1 LPLQQQKQE
10 STMDRLYSMD
20 IFRRVAELGSFSAV
34 ARQMNVARSVV
45 TRQVAALE
53 AHLGVKLIARSTR
66 QLSLTSAGSAYL
78 EKCREILN
86 LVDAAESDVVLER
99 QVPCGHIRL
108 SVPLSF
114 GLRHLTP
121 ILLDFGNAYPEV
133 SLEVDY
139 TDRKVNLIEEGADLA
154 VRITRRLAPQDVA
167 SRISVC
173 RGVVVASPEYLVRHG
188 EPMHPTQLIE
198 HECFGYTPVDRFSWS
213 FVIDGQEQNFP
224 VRNRLCA
231 NNGDAL
237 LDAAERGM
245 GITNPPTFIA
255 ASSIEAG
262 VVQPILT
269 DFALPELG
277 IYAVFPGNRYV
288 PQRVR
293 LLVDFL
299 IERIGP
305 EPYWDS
311 VALFGG
317 RKRPVGRKG

>member
-1 LPLQQQKQE
+1 
-10 STMDRLYSMD
+10 MDRLDSMEV
-20 IFRRVAELGSFSAV
+20 FRRVAELGSFSAV
-34 ARQMNVARSVV
+34 ARQMDVARSVV
-45 TRQVAALE
+45 TRHVAALE

-66 QLSLTSAGSAYL
+66 QLSLTSAGGVYL
-78 EKCREILN
+78 EKCSEILN
-86 LVDAAESDVVLER
+86 LVEAAASDVAEER
-99 QVPCGHIRL
+99 QVPRGHIRI

-121 ILLDFGNAYPEV
+121 LLLDFGTAYPEV

-139 TDRKVNLIEEGADLA
+139 TDRRINLIEEGADLA
-154 VRITRRLAPQDVA
+154 IRITGRLGPQEVA
-167 SRISVC
+167 RKISVC
-173 RGVVVASPEYLVRHG
+173 RATVVASPAYLKVHG
-188 EPMHPTQLIE
+188 EPKHPAELID
-198 HECFGYTPVDRFSWS
+198 HECFGYTPVDRFSWA
-213 FVIDGQEQNFP
+213 FVINGQVENFA

-255 ASSIEAG
+255 ASAIEAG
-262 VVQPILT
+262 LVKPILT

-277 IYAVFPGNRYV
+277 IHAVFPGNRYV

-299 IERIGP
+299 VERIGP

-317 RKRPVGRKG
+317 RKRPKAAG

>member
-1 LPLQQQKQE
+1 
-10 STMDRLYSMD
+10 MDRLDNMAV
-20 IFRRVAELGSFSAV
+20 FCRVAELGSFSAA
-34 ARQMNVARSVV
+34 ARQANVARSAV

-66 QLSLTSAGSAYL
+66 RLSLTSAGIAYL

-86 LVDAAESDVVLER
+86 LVDAAESDVVRER
-99 QVPCGHIRL
+99 QVPRGHVRI

-121 ILLDFGNAYPEV
+121 LLLEFGQAYPDI

-154 VRITRRLAPQDVA
+154 IRITARLGPQDVA
-167 SRISVC
+167 RRISVC
-173 RGVVVASPEYLVRHG
+173 RSTVVASPAYLAAHG
-188 EPMHPTQLIE
+188 EPQHPAELIG
-198 HECFGYTPVDRFSWS
+198 HECFGYTPVDRFAWS
-213 FVIDGQEQNFP
+213 FVIDGREESFP
-224 VRNRLCA
+224 VRNRFCA

-262 VVQPILT
+262 LVKPILT
-269 DFALPELG
+269 GFAQPEFG
-277 IYAVFPGNRYV
+277 IHAIFPGNRYV

-299 IERIGP
+299 VERIGP

-317 RKRPVGRKG
+317 RRRPAPASGI

>member
-1 LPLQQQKQE
+1 
-10 STMDRLYSMD
+10 MDRLDSMAV
-20 IFRRVAELGSFSAV
+20 FRRVAELGSFSAV

-53 AHLGVKLIARSTR
+53 AHLGAKLIARSTR
-66 QLSLTSAGSAYL
+66 QLSLTSAGIAYL

-86 LVDAAESDVVLER
+86 LVDAAESDVVRER
-99 QVPCGHIRL
+99 QVPRGPIRI

-121 ILLDFGNAYPEV
+121 LLLEFGQAYPDI
-133 SLEVDY
+133 SIDVDY

-154 VRITRRLAPQDVA
+154 IRITGRLGPQDVA
-167 SRISVC
+167 RRISVC
-173 RGVVVASPEYLVRHG
+173 RSTVVASPEYLRAHG
-188 EPMHPTQLIE
+188 EPKHPRDLID
-198 HECFGYTPVDRFSWS
+198 HECFGYAPVSRHEWNFI
-213 FVIDGQEQNFP
+213 IDGELMAFP
-224 VRNRLCA
+224 IRNRLCA

-255 ASSIEAG
+255 ASAIEAG
-262 VVQPILT
+262 LVKPILT
-269 DFALPELG
+269 SFAQVELG
-277 IYAVFPGNRYV
+277 IHAVFPGNRYV

-299 IERIGP
+299 VERIGP
-305 EPYWDS
+305 EPYWDT

-317 RKRPVGRKG
+317 RKRPKERKRP

>member
-1 LPLQQQKQE
+1 
-10 STMDRLYSMD
+10 MDRLDSMTV
-20 IFRRVAELGSFSAV
+20 FRRVAELGSFSAV
-34 ARQMNVARSVV
+34 ARQMDVARSVV

-66 QLSLTSAGSAYL
+66 QLSLTSAGIAYL

-86 LVDAAESDVVLER
+86 LVEAAESDVVQER
-99 QVPCGHIRL
+99 QVPRGHIRI

-121 ILLDFGNAYPEV
+121 LLLDFGAAYPDV

-154 VRITRRLAPQDVA
+154 IRITGRLGPQEVA
-167 SRISVC
+167 RRISVS
-173 RGVVVASPEYLVRHG
+173 RMIVVAAPEYLEKHG
-188 EPMHPTQLIE
+188 EPQHPAELIG
-198 HECFGYTPVDRFSWS
+198 HECFGYTPIDRFSWN
-213 FVIDGQEQNFP
+213 FLIDGQVTAFP

-245 GITNPPTFIA
+245 GLTNPPTFIA
-255 ASSIEAG
+255 ASAIEAG
-262 VVQPILT
+262 LVKP
-269 DFALPELG
+269 
-277 IYAVFPGNRYV
+277 
-288 PQRVR
+288 
-293 LLVDFL
+293 VDFL

-305 EPYWDS
+305 DPYWDS

-317 RKRPVGRKG
+317 RKRPVGGKQVKK

>member
-1 LPLQQQKQE
+1 
-10 STMDRLYSMD
+10 MDRLDSMEM
-20 IFRRVAELGSFSAV
+20 FRRVAELGSFSAV
-34 ARQMNVARSVV
+34 ARQMSVARSVV

-66 QLSLTSAGSAYL
+66 QLSLTSAGTAYL

-86 LVDAAESDVVLER
+86 LVDAAESDVVRER
-99 QVPCGHIRL
+99 QVPRGHIRL

-121 ILLDFGNAYPEV
+121 LLLDFGEAYPEV

-139 TDRKVNLIEEGADLA
+139 TDRKVSLIEEGADLA
-154 VRITRRLAPQDVA
+154 IRITGRLGPQEVA
-167 SRISVC
+167 RRISVS
-173 RGVVVASPEYLVRHG
+173 RMTVVAAPAYLEKHG
-188 EPMHPTQLIE
+188 EPKHPAELIG
-198 HECFGYTPVDRFSWS
+198 HECFGYTPIDRFSWS
-213 FVIDGQEQNFP
+213 FLIDGQVTAFP

-237 LDAAERGM
+237 LDAAERGL

-255 ASSIEAG
+255 ASAIEAG
-262 VVQPILT
+262 LVKPVLA
-269 DFALPELG
+269 DFAQPELG
-277 IYAVFPGNRYV
+277 IYAIYPGNRYV

-299 IERIGP
+299 VERIGP

-317 RKRPVGRKG
+317 RRRPKVR

>member
-1 LPLQQQKQE
+1 
-10 STMDRLYSMD
+10 MDRLDSME

-34 ARQMNVARSVV
+34 ARQMDVARSVV

-86 LVDAAESDVVLER
+86 LVQAAESDVVRER
-99 QVPCGHIRL
+99 QVPRGHIRI

-121 ILLDFGNAYPEV
+121 MLLDFGAAYPEV

-154 VRITRRLAPQDVA
+154 IRITRRLGPQDVA
-167 SRISVC
+167 RRISVC
-173 RGVVVASPEYLVRHG
+173 RATVVASPDYLARHG
-188 EPMHPTQLIE
+188 EPQHPAALIE
-198 HECFGYTPVDRFSWS
+198 HECFGYTPVDRFAWS
-213 FVIDGQEQNFP
+213 FVIDGQVENFP
-224 VRNRLCA
+224 VRNRFSA

-262 VVQPILT
+262 LVRPILT

-277 IYAVFPGNRYV
+277 IYAIYPGNRYV

-299 IERIGP
+299 VERIGP

-317 RKRPVGRKG
+317 RRQPKGGRAKMPER

>member
-1 LPLQQQKQE
+1 
-10 STMDRLYSMD
+10 MDRLDSME
-20 IFRRVAELGSFSAV
+20 IFCRVAELGSFSAV

-86 LVDAAESDVVLER
+86 LVDAAESDVVQER
-99 QVPCGHIRL
+99 QVPRGHIRL

-121 ILLDFGNAYPEV
+121 ILLDFGSAYPEV

-139 TDRKVNLIEEGADLA
+139 TDRKVKLIEEGADLA
-154 VRITRRLAPQDVA
+154 IRITGRLEPQDVA
-167 SRISVC
+167 RRISVC
-173 RGVVVASPEYLVRHG
+173 RATVVASPAYLKQHG
-188 EPMHPTQLIE
+188 EPTHPAQLIE
-198 HECFGYTPVDRFSWS
+198 HECFGYTPVSRFAWT
-213 FVIDGQEQNFP
+213 FLIDGQAQDFP

-262 VVQPILT
+262 LVKPILT
-269 DFALPELG
+269 DFALPEFG
-277 IYAVFPGNRYV
+277 ICAVFPGNRYV

-305 EPYWDS
+305 EPYWDA

-317 RKRPVGRKG
+317 RKRPVGAVKRSRR

>member
-1 LPLQQQKQE
+1 
-10 STMDRLYSMD
+10 MDRLDSMD

-34 ARQMNVARSVV
+34 ARQLNVARSVV

-53 AHLGVKLIARSTR
+53 ARLGARLIARSTR
-66 QLSLTSAGSAYL
+66 RLSLTSAGSAYL
-78 EKCREILN
+78 EKCREILR
-86 LVDAAESDVVLER
+86 LVDAAESDLAEER
-99 QVPCGHIRL
+99 QMPRGHIRL

-121 ILLDFGNAYPEV
+121 ILLDFGSAYPEV

-154 VRITRRLAPQDVA
+154 IRITGRLAAQEVA
-167 SRISVC
+167 RRISVC
-173 RGVVVASPEYLVRHG
+173 RATVVAAPDYLWRHG
-188 EPMHPTQLIE
+188 EPTHPAQLID
-198 HECFGYTPVDRFSWS
+198 HECFGYTPVDRYGWT
-213 FVIDGQEQNFP
+213 FVIDGEAHRFP

-245 GITNPPTFIA
+245 GLTNPPTFIA

-262 VVQPILT
+262 LVKPVLT
-269 DFALPELG
+269 AFAQPELG

-288 PQRVR
+288 PRRVR

-317 RKRPVGRKG
+317 RKRPRQ